1 MKNKK
6 NGGERLNMK
15 VLLILALTLFTV
27 VSTVAT
33 VAIAFNISTPK
44 TFSITKSMTETIGF
58 RGVQP
63 AGGDPVEDP
72 IAPD

>member
-1 MKNKK
+1 M
-6 NGGERLNMK
+6 NMK
-15 VLLILALTLFTV
+15 VLLLLALTLFTV

-33 VAIAFNISTPK
+33 TSIAFNISTPNS
-44 TFSITKSMTETIGF
+44 FSITKSIAAAIRF